1 MSAGKGTGP
10 DKGVDWKKQR
20 EGWDRIY
27 GKKKW
32 KMYYNASDDEHAP
45 DWRDDGIIIEARD
58 RNEARKK
65 GWKHPGMKGYEIDI
79 IELDEKKG

>member
-27 GKKKW
+27 GKKKG
-32 KMYYNASDDEHAP
+32 KRFV
-45 DWRDDGIIIEARD
+45 RDPHRTL
-58 RNEARKK
+58 R
-65 GWKHPGMKGYEIDI
+65 PGPVSEEGRREYIKLLE
-79 IELDEKKG
+79 ES